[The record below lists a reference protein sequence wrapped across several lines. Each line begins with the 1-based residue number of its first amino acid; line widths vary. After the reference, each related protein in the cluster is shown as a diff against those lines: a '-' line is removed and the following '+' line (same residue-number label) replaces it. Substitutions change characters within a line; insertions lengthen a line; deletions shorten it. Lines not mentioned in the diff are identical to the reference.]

1 MKNFIKFFLFMSVF
15 LSNNTQD
22 VKNNEY
28 VHNEQSWGQVTK
40 KYQNSVLQLFT
51 WSHDYSWAEPFKAP
65 EVSGSCASCFFIND
79 DGLLLTNYHCVKNAV
94 VMYVQMP
101 LFGKKRFKVEIVA
114 VCPDRDLA
122 LLKLTPQSYEEIV
135 SVLGQLLVL
144 EIDDQNTVNR
154 GDDIMLMGYP
164 LGQESLKSTT
174 GVVSGLQYV
183 YNRGIRFQLTAP
195 TNPGNSGGPA
205 LNKEGKVVG
214 VLDSLYYSAQA
225 QNVNYMIL
233 SQEVKVFLDH
243 LALFLKENDKQKNIC
258 LSLPDAGLIFQ
269 PGYDNLYHYMN
280 VNQKTGVCV
289 TEVFEK
295 MLGES
300 FGIKV
305 GDIIT
310 HINNYEID
318 YYGEINCSLFT
329 DKISISSYCSLLP
342 INSLVKLTII
352 RDGQLIDLQGVWKN
366 INKMPITTLHWDYD
380 KIDYLA
386 LGGLVLVEVSENFI
400 EQISSN
406 FNNLEI
412 LLASNDLRR
421 PCISISHVFFD
432 SLAHDSRVLS
442 PGMIITH
449 INDKPVK
456 TIKECRD
463 VIREADNFVVFTTY
477 RNVKFVVTVE
487 DLLKTE
493 QELAEKHFYTVDTV
507 FQDLSNRV

>member
-205 LNKEGKVVG
+205 LNKEGKSQ
-214 VLDSLYYSAQA
+214 LDTPMREGDLMSAEECASNIVKGIQKRKRTLVMTFTGKRTVFMNKFFPSL
-225 QNVNYMIL
+225 
-233 SQEVKVFLDH
+233 
-243 LALFLKENDKQKNIC
+243 
-258 LSLPDAGLIFQ
+258 
-269 PGYDNLYHYMN
+269 
-280 VNQKTGVCV
+280 
-289 TEVFEK
+289 
-295 MLGES
+295 
-300 FGIKV
+300 
-305 GDIIT
+305 
-310 HINNYEID
+310 
-318 YYGEINCSLFT
+318 T
-329 DKISISSYCSLLP
+329 DK
-342 INSLVKLTII
+342 LV
-352 RDGQLIDLQGVWKN
+352 RRFFFKN
-366 INKMPITTLHWDYD
+366 
-380 KIDYLA
+380 
-386 LGGLVLVEVSENFI
+386 GELV
-400 EQISSN
+400 
-406 FNNLEI
+406 
-412 LLASNDLRR
+412 
-421 PCISISHVFFD
+421 
-432 SLAHDSRVLS
+432 
-442 PGMIITH
+442 
-449 INDKPVK
+449 
-456 TIKECRD
+456 
-463 VIREADNFVVFTTY
+463 
-477 RNVKFVVTVE
+477 
-487 DLLKTE
+487 
-493 QELAEKHFYTVDTV
+493 
-507 FQDLSNRV
+507 